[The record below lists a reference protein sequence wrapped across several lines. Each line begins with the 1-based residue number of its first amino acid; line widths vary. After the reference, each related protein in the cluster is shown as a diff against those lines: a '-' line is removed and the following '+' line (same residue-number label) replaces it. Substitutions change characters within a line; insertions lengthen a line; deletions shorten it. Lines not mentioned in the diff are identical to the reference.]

1 MRERGHNMYFFKE
14 KAGLILSWFVI
25 SMLLAACGGSKG
37 KTIIPAELEY
47 IPEGYN
53 QPASLLP
60 PYL

>member
-1 MRERGHNMYFFKE
+1 MYFFKE